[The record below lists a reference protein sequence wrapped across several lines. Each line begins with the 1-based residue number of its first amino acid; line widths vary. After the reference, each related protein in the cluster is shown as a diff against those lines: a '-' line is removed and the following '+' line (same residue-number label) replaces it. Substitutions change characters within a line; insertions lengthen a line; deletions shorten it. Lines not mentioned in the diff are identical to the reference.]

1 MSVLSRFK
9 AFVQTE
15 QEIGGR
21 GRLIREVQ
29 FVNEWARLESAIG
42 SRRNSLGLRRPSF
55 PAFRL
60 QLGFVNIRY
69 SCLDLCFFENIDPA
83 KRDAAPG
90 IVRAENGWDDRP
102 PYDQTARLTF
112 HPPITTTMQ
121 EPR

>member
-29 FVNEWARLESAIG
+29 FVNEWARHESAIG

-69 SCLDLCFFENIDPA
+69 SCLDLCFFENIDA
-83 KRDAAPG
+83 AEKRDSELQKFPG
-90 IVRAENGWDDRP
+90 TSMHNGWSIIAPVSPHVRRD
-102 PYDQTARLTF
+102 
-112 HPPITTTMQ
+112 
-121 EPR
+121 